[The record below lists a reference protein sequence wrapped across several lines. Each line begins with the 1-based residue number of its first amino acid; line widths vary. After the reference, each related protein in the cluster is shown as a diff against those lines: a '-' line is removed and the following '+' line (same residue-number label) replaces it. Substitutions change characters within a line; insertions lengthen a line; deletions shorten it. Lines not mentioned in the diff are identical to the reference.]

1 MSNDIINMKD
11 NNTNELCG
19 RLLDFAVD
27 VILCLRT
34 VKHSIETVDIKRQ
47 LTKSCTSAGAN
58 YEESQ
63 GTFTKKDARMK
74 VAISLKEMRESNYF
88 LQVISRLELGNID
101 QFKLLVQESME
112 LKAILGSILHK
123 LNVILL
129 FGLKSL
135 AFDLNLLN
143 SYPC

>member
-88 LQVISRLELGNID
+88 LQVISRLEPGNID